1 MFPLTSKEDKLFR
14 KGYAD
19 TADIRPEQCLR
30 KEFVT
35 HDWVEPTFDAA
46 DIIRCGED
54 IFVLHGNSCN
64 MAGFEWIKRT
74 VGRRGIR
81 AHQVHYPNILNA
93 NHIDG
98 SIMPLRPGLLLA
110 APPVIENCKVI

>member
-1 MFPLTSKEDKLFR
+1 M
-14 KGYAD
+14 
-19 TADIRPEQCLR
+19 
-30 KEFVT
+30 T

-54 IFVLHGNSCN
+54 VFVLHGNTCN
-64 MAGFEWIKRT
+64 LAGFEWIKRT
-74 VGRRGIR
+74 LARRDIR
-81 AHQVHYPNILNA
+81 AHLVHHPNVLNP

-110 APPVIENCKVI
+110 APPVINDYQVLRIIILKDS